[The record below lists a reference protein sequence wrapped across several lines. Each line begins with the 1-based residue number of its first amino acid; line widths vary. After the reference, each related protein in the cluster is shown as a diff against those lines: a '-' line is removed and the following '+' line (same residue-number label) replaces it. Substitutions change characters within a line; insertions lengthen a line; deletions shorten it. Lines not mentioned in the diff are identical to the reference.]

1 MLMLGN
7 SNGGGW
13 NGFGLAPSIRYRVG
27 FLFSWPC
34 SHVGQISCTF
44 FKIFY
49 WIVKKIIEDLFK
61 KTILS

>member
-1 MLMLGN
+1 VLMLGN

-13 NGFGLAPSIRYRVG
+13 NGFGLAPSVRYRVG
-27 FLFSWPC
+27 FMFSWPC

-49 WIVKKIIEDLFK
+49 
-61 KTILS
+61 